1 MTNEVATRRTL
12 WEQLSD
18 ETTPAGARF
27 MSRYNA
33 LNERLGHSLG
43 QLREQ
48 PQTIQGRDREIALL
62 HAILERPKTP
72 VALLLGHAG
81 VGKTALVEEFAKQ
94 LNSGE
99 YETHVEYRYLL
110 VTLRLGTLASLG
122 KDRLQTQLSTL
133 LDDMAKLEQV
143 AQIALNDPRI
153 RIVLFMDE
161 MHMLV
166 TIFGA
171 GTKVGGD
178 VMKDA
183 LARSPIRVITATTRR
198 EYDSTIAV
206 DKPLSERFKQIEMHE
221 LPPDVV
227 VEIAK
232 DWWAK
237 VAPDCPPVDE
247 PVIRKIIEANAMY
260 RADSAE
266 PRKSLDILEDLV
278 SYSRRTGKKAG
289 AEQVDEIFK
298 RRYSISLKFEVD
310 ADDVY
315 AEIERRIHGQPHAL
329 MVMRR
334 LLRAMVFQLDATNN
348 RPMATALFTGPTGVG
363 KTETTKAIAH
373 ALYPG
378 EPVLLNMNMPDFK
391 TVADEARFRKILGEF
406 VRHTPNAIV
415 LLDELEKS
423 VEAVKDS
430 LLAILDEGIVRFET
444 VNREGVPETNFVSL
458 RNTIVIAT
466 TNAGSEVFDDDA
478 KFSQREVNMSGGNI
492 HAEAAEV
499 DQLMHALREN
509 LIMNG
514 WKPELLGRFNRIV
527 PFRSLSSDILV
538 KITESALSALFKKF
552 EVQRGIK
559 IETDDPVQWPEDTWN
574 QYTTDVAV
582 YVAFVKNNAT
592 NSKAGGARAVKRE
605 IDSAITDSIVDA
617 VMENPHC
624 KHFHIGVSRDNQ
636 VYTRGAM
643 ASRGGIVVEPLD

>member
-1 MTNEVATRRTL
+1 MTQALKTKRSL
-12 WEQLSD
+12 WSELSD
-18 ETTPAGARF
+18 PETPAGRRF
-27 MSRYNA
+27 LPAYKE
-33 LNERLGHSLG
+33 LNEKLGFSLG

-94 LNSGE
+94 LNSGM
-99 YETHVEYRYLL
+99 YQTNVNHRYLL

-122 KDRLQTQLSTL
+122 KDKLQTQLSTL
-133 LDDMAKLEQV
+133 LDDMAHLEHV
-143 AQIALNDPRI
+143 AQLAMNDPHI
-153 RIVLFMDE
+153 RLVLFMDE

-221 LPPDVV
+221 LPPDVIV
-227 VEIAK
+227 QIAQ
-232 DWWAK
+232 DWWSK
-237 VAPDCPPVDE
+237 VAPDCPTVEED
-247 PVIRKIIEANAMY
+247 VLRKIIEANAMY

-278 SYSRRTGKKAG
+278 SYCRRTGKKAG
-289 AEQVDEIFK
+289 ADQVNEIFK
-298 RRYSISLKFEVD
+298 RRYSISLKFEVN

-315 AEIERRIHGQPHAL
+315 REIERRIYGQPYAL
-329 MVMRR
+329 ETLRK
-334 LLRAMVFQLDATNN
+334 LLRAMVFQLDATSN

-415 LLDELEKS
+415 LFDELEKA
-423 VEAVKDS
+423 VDAVKDS
-430 LLAILDEGIVRFET
+430 LLAILDEGIVRFDT
-444 VNREGVPETNFVSL
+444 INREGVHETNFVSL
-458 RNTIVIAT
+458 RNTIVIGT
-466 TNAGSEVFDDDA
+466 TNSGSQVFDDDA
-478 KFSQREVNMSGGNI
+478 KFSQRESGSDI
-492 HAEAAEV
+492 SVYAEAAEV
-499 DQLMHALREN
+499 DQLIATLREN
-509 LIMNG
+509 LISNG

-527 PFRSLSSDILV
+527 PYRSLSSDNLV
-538 KITESALSALFKKF
+538 RITESSLNALYKKF

-559 IETDDPVQWPEDTWN
+559 IVGNDPIQWPEDTWN
-574 QYTTDVAV
+574 QFTTDVAV
-582 YVAFVKNNAT
+582 YVAFVKNSAT

-605 IDSAITDSIVDA
+605 IDSSITDSIVDA
-617 VMENPHC
+617 VIDNPDS
-624 KHFHIGVSRDNQ
+624 KTFHISVSRDNQ
-636 VYTRGAM
+636 VYVRGAM
-643 ASRGGIVVEPLD
+643 PTRGGIVVKPLD

>member
-1 MTNEVATRRTL
+1 MSNVATARRSL

-18 ETTPAGARF
+18 EQTRAGKMF
-27 MSRYNA
+27 MPRYNT
-33 LNERLGHSLG
+33 LNEQLGHSLG

-81 VGKTALVEEFAKQ
+81 VGKTALVEEFAKT
-94 LNSGE
+94 LNSGQ
-99 YETHVEYRYLL
+99 YDTNVNHRYLL

-122 KDRLQTQLSTL
+122 KEKLQTQLSTL
-133 LDDMAKLEQV
+133 LDDMYELEHV
-143 AQIALNDPRI
+143 AQLAMNDPSI
-153 RIVLFMDE
+153 RLVLFMDE

-166 TIFGA
+166 TIFGS

-221 LPPDVV
+221 LPPEVI

-232 DWWAK
+232 DWWSK

-247 PVIRKIIEANAMY
+247 AVLRKIIEANAMY

-278 SYSRRTGKKAG
+278 SYSRRTGNKAG
-289 AEQVDEIFK
+289 VEQVNEIFK

-315 AEIERRIHGQPHAL
+315 AEIEKRIHGQPHAL
-329 MVMRR
+329 MILRR
-334 LLRAMVFQLDATNN
+334 LLRAMVFQLDATSN

-363 KTETTKAIAH
+363 KTETTKAIAQ

-406 VRHTPNAIV
+406 VRHTPNAII
-415 LLDELEKS
+415 LFDELEKS

-430 LLAILDEGIVRFET
+430 LLAILDEGIVRFDT
-444 VNREGVPETNFVSL
+444 VNREGVHETNFVSL

-478 KFSQREVNMSGGNI
+478 KFSQREVQTSGSNVNL
-492 HAEAAEV
+492 EAAEV
-499 DQLMHALREN
+499 EQLMSALREN
-509 LIMNG
+509 LITTG
-514 WKPELLGRFNRIV
+514 WKPELLGRFSRIV
-527 PFRSLSSDILV
+527 PYRSLSSDILV
-538 KITESALSALFKKF
+538 KITESALTTLFKKF
-552 EVQRGIK
+552 EVKRGIEIVTNEPK
-559 IETDDPVQWPEDTWN
+559 QWPEDMWN
-574 QYTTDVAV
+574 TYTTDVAV

-592 NSKAGGARAVKRE
+592 NSKAGGARAIKRE
-605 IDSAITDSIVDA
+605 IDSSITDSIVDC
-617 VMENPHC
+617 VMENPQST
-624 KHFHIGVSRDNQ
+624 KFHIRVSEDNQ
-636 VYTRGAM
+636 VYQVGAM
-643 ASRGGIVVEPLD
+643 PSRGGIVVEALN

>member
-1 MTNEVATRRTL
+1 MSNVATARRSL

-18 ETTPAGARF
+18 EQTRAGKMF
-27 MSRYNA
+27 MPRYNT
-33 LNERLGHSLG
+33 LNEQLGHSLG

-81 VGKTALVEEFAKQ
+81 VGKTALVEEFAKT

-99 YETHVEYRYLL
+99 YDTNVNHRYLL

-122 KDRLQTQLSTL
+122 KEKLQTQLSTL
-133 LDDMAKLEQV
+133 LDDMYELEHV
-143 AQIALNDPRI
+143 AQLAMNDPSI
-153 RIVLFMDE
+153 RLVLFMDE

-221 LPPDVV
+221 LPPDVIV
-227 VEIAK
+227 DIAK
-232 DWWAK
+232 DWWRK

-247 PVIRKIIEANAMY
+247 AVLHKIIDANAMY

-278 SYSRRTGKKAG
+278 SYSRRTGKKAEE
-289 AEQVDEIFK
+289 AEVHEIFK

-310 ADDVY
+310 ADEVY
-315 AEIERRIHGQPHAL
+315 AEVERRIHGQPHAL
-329 MVMRR
+329 MVLRR
-334 LLRAMVFQLDATNN
+334 LLRAMVFQLDATSN

-406 VRHTPNAIV
+406 VRHTPNAII
-415 LLDELEKS
+415 LFDELEKS

-430 LLAILDEGIVRFET
+430 LLAILDEGIVRFDT
-444 VNREGVPETNFVSL
+444 VNREGVHETNFVSL

-478 KFSQREVNMSGGNI
+478 KFSQREVQVSGAN
-492 HAEAAEV
+492 ANVEAAEV
-499 DQLMHALREN
+499 EQLMSALREN
-509 LIMNG
+509 LITTG
-514 WKPELLGRFNRIV
+514 WKPELLGRFSRIV
-527 PFRSLSSDILV
+527 PYRSLSSDILV
-538 KITESALSALFKKF
+538 KITESALTTLFKKF
-552 EVQRGIK
+552 KVKRGIEIVTNEPK
-559 IETDDPVQWPEDTWN
+559 QWPEDMWN
-574 QYTTDVAV
+574 TYTTDVAV

-592 NSKAGGARAVKRE
+592 NSKAGGARAIKRE
-605 IDSAITDSIVDA
+605 IDSSITDSIVDC
-617 VMENPHC
+617 VMENPQST
-624 KHFHIGVSRDNQ
+624 KFHIRVSEDNQ
-636 VYTRGAM
+636 VYQVGAM
-643 ASRGGIVVEPLD
+643 PSRGGIVVEALN